1 MKGVIFSADFVDD
14 GNDDI
19 RLLEFNTD
27 TGFSNYVVENLLDFS
42 GMCDLINNNNIAEI
56 HIIHKPQ
63 IHKEFVSAFSNNVN
77 LNCPTVISIT
87 EYKEILDSVY
97 PEGVDDAVDRL
108 IIRLAYD
115 ELAIFDSEYCKNTL
129 NLFNL
134 FIENG
139 ETGSV
144 AQIYHT
150 SSLYGK
156 LDTIGYLE
164 RNDNLPDV
172 VRKRVSTPHFN
183 TEFIKFNQSGSI
195 SDYFDEYISHLEPDD
210 VIQKYHISNTALTQT
225 NVYSNR
231 GYFFIYGDDLD
242 LIPISIFSMNT
253 LLPIPDWETVLMEN
267 SLTNDSYVLSKK
279 HYYEFATNTLNQSII
294 SADGIYESETIISSS
309 NIPIPIKNSEIG
321 MEIKSIFLGGD
332 APNTDDYIE
341 LYRWGYSGSTL
352 PIDSEPI
359 NSFIMN
365 VKKID
370 NHSNLI
376 HQIIFEDDTTIE
388 SSYFKPL
395 LVYNSEKDITKYLQA
410 GDLTD
415 VHFVY
420 KLDGGLLKVSQSRYI
435 IPNDDTSTF
444 ISINTEDS
452 DLYILSGSNIVVH
465 NAPCFV
471 AGTKITMADYT
482 EINIEDIIVGD
493 TIVSHNLKKSINEND
508 VVESVTFREVDITIS
523 YIFDDNDMLEATV
536 DHPIYVKDK
545 GWASYNNKLSN
556 NMYNIGNVS
565 KIKVGD
571 FVKTING
578 YTKIK
583 DIIKNNKCKMVYNL
597 SKIRYNSNFFANKIL
612 VHNRAYDVVKQ

>member
-27 TGFSNYVVENLLDFS
+27 TGFSNYVVENLLDFTD
-42 GMCDLINNNNIAEI
+42 MCDLINNNNIVEI

-77 LNCPTVISIT
+77 LNCPTIISII

-97 PEGVDDAVDRL
+97 PEGVEDADDRL

-172 VRKRVSTPHFN
+172 VRKGVSTPHFN

-195 SDYFDEYISHLEPDD
+195 SDYFDEYISHLESDD
-210 VIQKYHISNTALTQT
+210 VIQKYHISNTALQQN

-231 GYFFIYGDDLD
+231 GYFFMYGDDLD

-253 LLPIPDWETVLMEN
+253 LLPIPDWDTVSMKN

-294 SADGIYESETIISSS
+294 SMDGVYESETILSASGV
-309 NIPIPIKNSEIG
+309 PIPIKNSKVG
-321 MEIKSIFLGGD
+321 MEIKSIFVGGD
-332 APNTDDYIE
+332 SPNTDDYIE
-341 LYRWGYSGSTL
+341 LYKWEYSGSIL
-352 PIDSEPI
+352 PVDSEPV
-359 NSFIMN
+359 NSFIIN

-376 HQIIFEDDTTIE
+376 HQLTFDDGSTFE

-395 LVYNSEKDITKYLQA
+395 LVYNSEKDITKYLQT
-410 GDLTD
+410 GDLTNT
-415 VHFVY
+415 HFVY
-420 KLDGGLLKVSQSRYI
+420 RVDGSLLKVSHSKYL
-435 IPNDDTSTF
+435 IPNDEESNF
-444 ISINTEDS
+444 FSINTEES
-452 DLYILSGSNIVVH
+452 DLYIVSGSNIVVH

-471 AGTKITMADYT
+471 AGTKITMGDYT
-482 EINIEDIIVGD
+482 EKNIEDIIIGD
-493 TIVSHNLKKSINEND
+493 YIISYNLNKSIDEVD
-508 VVESVTFREVDITIS
+508 VVESVTFREVSMTIT
-523 YIFDDNDMLEATV
+523 YMFDDNTILESTV
-536 DHPIYVKDK
+536 DHPIYVKDR
-545 GWASYNNKLSN
+545 GWSSYDNKLSN
-556 NMYNIGNVS
+556 CMYNIGNVA
-565 KIKVGD
+565 KIDVGD

-578 YTKIK
+578 YTKIRN
-583 DIIKNNKCKMVYNL
+583 IIKNDKNKMVYNL
-597 SKIRYNSNFFANKIL
+597 SKIRQNSNFFANKIL
-612 VHNRAYDVVKQ
+612 VHNRIDDVVKQ